1 MNPLKIINYIR
12 ENKLTKTD
20 FCKKCN
26 IDISLLD
33 GIIYYGKSIDYSI
46 TERIASVMGIGVYEL
61 FIFD

>member
-12 ENKLTKTD
+12 ENKLTKTE

-33 GIIYYGKSIDYSI
+33 SIIYYGKSIDYTI

-61 FIFD
+61 FTFD

>member
-20 FCKKCN
+20 FCKKCY

-33 GIIYYGKSIDYSI
+33 SIIYYGKTIDYSI

-61 FIFD
+61 FTFD